1 MRAVF
6 GDDRRQ
12 GYIRFSSMNHFSG
25 VSRVDTGGWTTTRH
39 GLAAAPFTQKNSDT
53 SPATFA
59 LSNVARVPTTGC
71 VRFIDYFDCYAGD
84 SAAPA
89 FVTPKFL
96 PRISFPNA
104 PFAISPEVFPLL
116 FRSMGIF
123 LRRTTGYFHR
133 TIRCTCVYDTY
144 ADRRNEKRTKRE
156 KKGKTQRKGK
166 E

>member
-1 MRAVF
+1 MSIQQHE
-6 GDDRRQ
+6 RRPATALLS
-12 GYIRFSSMNHFSG
+12 FC
-25 VSRVDTGGWTTTRH
+25 SRERT
-39 GLAAAPFTQKNSDT
+39 AI

-89 FVTPKFL
+89 FMTPKFL

-116 FRSMGIF
+116 FHSMGIF
-123 LRRTTGYFHR
+123 LAERPAISAERYVVRAYIRT
-133 TIRCTCVYDTY
+133 
-144 ADRRNEKRTKRE
+144 
-156 KKGKTQRKGK
+156 
-166 E
+166 

>member
-1 MRAVF
+1 
-6 GDDRRQ
+6 
-12 GYIRFSSMNHFSG
+12 MNHFSG
-25 VSRVDTGGWTTTRH
+25 VSRVDTGAWTTTRH
-39 GLAAAPFTQKNSDT
+39 GLAAAPLTQKNSDT

-89 FVTPKFL
+89 FMTPKFL

-123 LRRTTGYFHR
+123 LAERPAISAGRYAVRAYIRTR
-133 TIRCTCVYDTY
+133 I
-144 ADRRNEKRTKRE
+144 EE
-156 KKGKTQRKGK
+156 KKKEKNRKKQKGK